1 MQNTPDEL
9 SGNANT
15 VTRDHYIAVT
25 HHFDIHEYHKDA
37 TVTRANSKTYHIP
50 LYIYITLMLH
60 ISEVYLCQFVAS

>member
-9 SGNANT
+9 SSDAHT

-37 TVTRANSKTYHIP
+37 TVTIP
-50 LYIYITLMLH
+50 ITAELIQKLITQH
-60 ISEVYLCQFVAS
+60 YTST